1 MNQRDIMAFLI
12 TGGNGHIGSWIA
24 YLLAKQNKETIIY
37 DINAAESP
45 DYLKSVQQKV
55 TFIQG
60 DVLDFAR
67 LTDIV
72 KKNKN
77 RIEGIIH
84 TAAIMGDFVSL
95 NPHYNIS
102 LNINGTINILEIAR
116 IFGIKKVIYTSTG
129 AVYGEM
135 DGIATEENPV
145 DPPDLYAASKVSA
158 EFIGRRYSDKFGI
171 DFRIARVYFV
181 YGPGK
186 LPSQFI
192 KLYQLAFGALE
203 GLRGLQS
210 TAGSDQ
216 RIDFTYVED
225 TARGIILLS
234 EKKHLKRQIYN
245 IATGSPNKV
254 GDVIR
259 LAKRYSHFPYE
270 VEVGI
275 GKLMKRCEALDIS
288 KAREELGYQAKVGI
302 EEGIKRYSNWIKA
315 KFENK

>member
-1 MNQRDIMAFLI
+1 MAFLI

-24 YLLAKQNKETIIY
+24 YLLAKQNKHSIIY
-37 DINAAESP
+37 DIQETKYP
-45 DYLKSVQQKV
+45 DYLESFKEKI

-67 LTDIV
+67 LADTV

-77 RIEGIIH
+77 KIEGIIH
-84 TAAIMGDFVSL
+84 TVAIMGDFVSL
-95 NPHYNIS
+95 NPHYNIT
-102 LNINGTINILEIAR
+102 LNINGTLNILEIAR

-135 DGIATEENPV
+135 DGIANEENPV
-145 DPPDLYAASKVSA
+145 DPPDLYASSKVSA
-158 EFIGRRYSDKFGI
+158 EFIGQRYSDQFGI

-186 LPSQFI
+186 LPSKFI

-210 TAGSDQ
+210 NAGSDQ
-216 RIDFTYVED
+216 EIDFTYVED
-225 TARGIILLS
+225 TAKGIILLS
-234 EKKHLKRQIYN
+234 EKEHVKRKIYN
-245 IATGSPNKV
+245 IATGSPHKV
-254 GDVIR
+254 GEVIK
-259 LAKRYSHFPYE
+259 LAKQFSHFPSE
-270 VEVGI
+270 VKVGK

-288 KAREELGYQAKVGI
+288 NAEEELGYQAKVGI
-302 EEGIKRYSNWIKA
+302 EEGIKRYSNWIK
-315 KFENK
+315 KQLENK

>member
-1 MNQRDIMAFLI
+1 MSFLI

-24 YLLAKQNKETIIY
+24 YLLAKQNKESIIY
-37 DINAAESP
+37 DIKETELS
-45 DYLKSVQQKV
+45 DYLESVKNKI
-55 TFIQG
+55 TFIKG

-67 LTDIV
+67 LADIV

-84 TAAIMGDFVSL
+84 TVAIMGNFVSL
-95 NPHYNIS
+95 NPHYNIT
-102 LNINGTINILEIAR
+102 LNINGTLNILEIAR

-129 AVYGEM
+129 AVYGKM
-135 DGIATEENPV
+135 DGIATEEKPV

-158 EFIGRRYSDKFGI
+158 EFIGQRYEDKFGI

-203 GLRGLQS
+203 GLKGLQS

-234 EKKHLKRQIYN
+234 EKEHIERKIYN
-245 IATGSPNKV
+245 IATGSSNKV
-254 GDVIR
+254 GEVIR
-259 LAKRYSHFPYE
+259 LAKKYSHFPFE

-288 KAREELGYQAKVGI
+288 KAREDLGYQAKVGI

-315 KFENK
+315 HFENK